1 MFRPKPKSHPA
12 LHEINK
18 ELKRIGDALKV
29 AGSLTPVLDL
39 DSERQSL
46 RVRVTS
52 TNEFQHI
59 RSDKKIARHVKA
71 LIREAVARQLAQK
84 REAHNKNLRAL
95 DSLTVD
101 IQTVISKLEEL
112 LKEEEAKLIDIGGI
126 RANIY
131 DQTAESDLPSIDP
144 IR

>member
-1 MFRPKPKSHPA
+1 MFRPKPESHPA

-18 ELKRIGDALKV
+18 ELTRISTALKG
-29 AGSLTPVLDL
+29 ARLLAPVLDL
-39 DSERQSL
+39 DSERQNF
-46 RVRVTS
+46 RVRV
-52 TNEFQHI
+52 TNEFQHV
-59 RSDKKIARHVKA
+59 RSDKKVARHVKA

-84 REAHNKNLRAL
+84 RESHNGNLRFL

-101 IQTVISKLEEL
+101 VQTVISKLEEL
-112 LKEEEAKLIDIGGI
+112 MKEEQAKLIDIGGI

-131 DQTAESDLPSIDP
+131 DQTAESDLPNIDP